1 MIFMSLWTFYFFY
14 SSNIQLAILTDEMR
28 ITMMAGSGEV
38 RRRGK
43 EKSVLLFENIYLHRA
58 EKAKYSYY
66 HPVYTKNVLGKKI

>member
-1 MIFMSLWTFYFFY
+1 
-14 SSNIQLAILTDEMR
+14 
-28 ITMMAGSGEV
+28 MMAGTGEV

-66 HPVYTKNVLGKKI
+66 HPVYTKNVLGKEI

>member
-1 MIFMSLWTFYFFY
+1 
-14 SSNIQLAILTDEMR
+14 
-28 ITMMAGSGEV
+28 MMAGSGEV

-66 HPVYTKNVLGKKI
+66 HPVYTKNVLGKRSKLKAPVKRNIFICST